1 MLFNLEGDRLY
12 KVLTRLVLLRD
23 QDPKLAT
30 TTKMSESTLL
40 LTIISTVLEMY
51 WKFEIVFVS
60 SDVKEKLRA
69 ILPINQVETFDLQYC
84 NPNLSVLFF
93 KLDAV

>member
-40 LTIISTVLEMY
+40 LTIISTVLEIY